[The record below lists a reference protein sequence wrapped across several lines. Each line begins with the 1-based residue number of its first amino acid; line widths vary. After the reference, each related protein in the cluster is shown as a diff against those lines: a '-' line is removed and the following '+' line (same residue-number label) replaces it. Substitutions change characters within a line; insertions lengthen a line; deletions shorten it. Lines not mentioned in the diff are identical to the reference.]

1 MEWDR
6 VMVLDET
13 LKDLST
19 FKIVSPFSKPESSPV
34 LPQPFSQSP
43 GFKAAS
49 NLGIIDDGCSAQLDW
64 QSYGDDY
71 NLWYVALTR
80 AKKVLSVPPKFMKLL
95 NDLQGIHEIV
105 SSRPVVL
112 TGQCS
117 PITGPIES
125 TSMNEDNSIGTDE
138 EGNGNAFKF
147 VTPVKLSSTTGVVLD
162 QPYPYFGGKQWS
174 IEELRLI
181 HRDIF
186 LPMQTDIQSKGGLVI
201 DNKAYFK

>member
-19 FKIVSPFSKPESSPV
+19 FKIVTPGFDKSSPV
-34 LPQPFSQSP
+34 FPQPFSQSP

-49 NLGIIDDGCSAQLDW
+49 NLGIIDHGCSAQLDW

-105 SSRPVVL
+105 SSRPVVR

-117 PITGPIES
+117 PITRPMEP
-125 TSMNEDNSIGTDE
+125 TSMNEENSIGMNE
-138 EGNGNAFKF
+138 EGNRNANKF
-147 VTPVKLSSTTGVVLD
+147 VTPVKVKSTNGVILD
-162 QPYPYFGGKQWS
+162 QPDPYFGGKQWS

-186 LPMQTDIQSKGGLVI
+186 LPLQTDIQSKGGLVI

>member
-13 LKDLST
+13 LKDLSK
-19 FKIVSPFSKPESSPV
+19 FKIVTPIHKLKLSPV
-34 LPQPFSQSP
+34 LPQPFPQSP

-64 QSYGDDY
+64 QDYGDDY

-95 NDLQGIHEIV
+95 KDLQEIHEIV

-117 PITGPIES
+117 PITRPIES
-125 TSMNEDNSIGTDE
+125 ISKIEEKNIGTDE
-138 EGNGNAFKF
+138 EGNENANKF
-147 VTPVKLSSTTGVVLD
+147 ATPEKVRITTGLILD
-162 QPYPYFGGKQWS
+162 QPCLYFGGWS

-186 LPMQTDIQSKGGLVI
+186 LPLQIDIQSKGGLVI
-201 DNKAYFK
+201 DNKAFFK